1 MFKKINFLL
10 FVISSFLFSLT
21 LEAVEIK
28 DLYQASVPINSQNS
42 RDRAVA
48 LKKALAAVMLKVGGG
63 KGVLENETIKR
74 SLNDYNLYLSQY
86 RYQQKTLNVIDG
98 VENKKQLFL
107 LASFNEEKVNQLFQE
122 ANLPLWGSLRPNVLL
137 WLIDE
142 KGLNRNIISN
152 SSTSSLPQAI
162 NAFSNERGLPIMMP
176 LMDFTDANQI
186 KTSDI
191 WGRFQQPIKE
201 ASSRYFAE
209 AIVVMRISDS
219 SLVDAQYTKTSDFQS
234 DDCGLLCAETTEN
247 TYKYVLDWSLLNWSL
262 VAGQQ
267 KVSQQYQGDDPQA
280 LLALG
285 LSDITELIYQHY
297 ALSTTNQNDFVID
310 VDNVDTLAQYVEVFD
325 FLSDLSSVKSV
336 VLLSAKGSIRRFNL
350 QLLGSKEAF
359 IASLKLN
366 KQLTQMV
373 DPLAQFNEPTLLK
386 ENTVQFVPIFNW
398 GK

>member
-1 MFKKINFLL
+1 
-10 FVISSFLFSLT
+10 
-21 LEAVEIK
+21 
-28 DLYQASVPINSQNS
+28 
-42 RDRAVA
+42 
-48 LKKALAAVMLKVGGG
+48 
-63 KGVLENETIKR
+63 
-74 SLNDYNLYLSQY
+74 
-86 RYQQKTLNVIDG
+86 
-98 VENKKQLFL
+98 
-107 LASFNEEKVNQLFQE
+107 
-122 ANLPLWGSLRPNVLL
+122 LWGSLRPNVLL